1 MEVLKMYKIKVIS
14 LKRRQDRRKKFSYM
28 FRHIDF
34 EYVDGLDGRT
44 YNITDFDKKF
54 IEGNDYQKYGIH
66 IPSLLAANWT
76 HLNLLEECAN
86 QSLPYIILEDDAKLT
101 RDLDLDF
108 NKISE
113 KQLDIFWL
121 MKDEPSILA
130 YMVWPSGAKKIR
142 DYVFNEAKLDKGL
155 DWKLYDL
162 KKLNRL
168 VGEEPEYS
176 YFYQIPG
183 EDSDITTLFNY
194 EL

>member
-1 MEVLKMYKIKVIS
+1 MYKIKVIS
-14 LKRRQDRRKKFSYM
+14 LKRRQDRRKKFANT
-28 FRHIDF
+28 FKHINF
-34 EYVDGLDGRT
+34 EFVDALDGQT
-44 YNITDFDKKF
+44 YKLTEFDKEF
-54 IEGNDYQKYGIH
+54 IKGNEYEKYKIH
-66 IPSLLAANWT
+66 IPSLVCSQYM
-76 HLNLLEECAN
+76 HLNLLDEC
-86 QSLPYIILEDDAKLT
+86 SKGDIPFIIFEDDAKLT
-101 RDLDLDF
+101 RELDLDF

-183 EDSDITTLFNY
+183 EDSDITTLYNY
-194 EL
+194 ELR